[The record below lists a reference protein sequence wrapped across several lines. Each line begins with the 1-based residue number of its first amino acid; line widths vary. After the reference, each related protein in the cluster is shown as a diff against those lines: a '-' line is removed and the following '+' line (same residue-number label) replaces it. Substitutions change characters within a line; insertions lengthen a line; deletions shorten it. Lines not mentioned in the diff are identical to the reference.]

1 MDDMEKNYQEGFK
14 LVRVISAGRGMNET
28 FKTALKK
35 YNIDSVIIFR
45 EKNEGSI
52 ANKTIEG
59 EIDRATS
66 EMRKTA
72 DNIGIT
78 FDIKYVIPN
87 DINDVRE
94 KITDIRERNKNVK
107 YFFNLTH
114 GRKVLPLYLLT
125 MSVWMDGTPYY
136 IDKGQGVIGF
146 NIPRMHAD
154 EIASNKNFFLI
165 LQILYEYSND
175 GRQWMRYK
183 DVYYEISNKYVS
195 LRGRQGGRQE
205 KLGMGTFSKWV
216 KKLVESHLIAQKFE
230 EGSNK
235 QKAIKLSDDG
245 IFTYKFYKNQFH

>member
-1 MDDMEKNYQEGFK
+1 
-14 LVRVISAGRGMNET
+14 
-28 FKTALKK
+28 
-35 YNIDSVIIFR
+35 
-45 EKNEGSI
+45 
-52 ANKTIEG
+52 
-59 EIDRATS
+59 
-66 EMRKTA
+66 
-72 DNIGIT
+72 
-78 FDIKYVIPN
+78 
-87 DINDVRE
+87 
-94 KITDIRERNKNVK
+94 
-107 YFFNLTH
+107 
-114 GRKVLPLYLLT
+114 
-125 MSVWMDGTPYY
+125 
-136 IDKGQGVIGF
+136 
-146 NIPRMHAD
+146 MHAD